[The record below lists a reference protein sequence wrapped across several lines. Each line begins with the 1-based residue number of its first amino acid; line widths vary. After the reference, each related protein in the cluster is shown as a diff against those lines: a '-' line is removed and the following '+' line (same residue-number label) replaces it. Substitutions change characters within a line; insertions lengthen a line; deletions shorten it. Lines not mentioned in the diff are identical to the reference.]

1 LPVEGCEKRENCFA
15 TTAAFNGLF
24 NFKKKTTMKTLNELT
39 KEQLIEI
46 TKKIYLEYRINTI
59 DFDTVFDSEN
69 SSNKT
74 NLLTSLTREILEV
87 GLDEMILQEM
97 MLDHIL

>member
-1 LPVEGCEKRENCFA
+1 MKIVPLRPQLLMGF
-15 TTAAFNGLF
+15 FNL
-24 NFKKKTTMKTLNELT
+24 KKTTMKTTLNDLT

-46 TKKIYLEYRINTI
+46 AKKIYLEYRINVI
-59 DFDTVFDSEN
+59 DFDTVFDSES

-87 GLDEMILQEM
+87 GLDEMILQEIM
-97 MLDHIL
+97 IDHIL

>member
-1 LPVEGCEKRENCFA
+1 MKIVPLRPQLLMGF
-15 TTAAFNGLF
+15 LIL
-24 NFKKKTTMKTLNELT
+24 KKTTMKTLNELT

-46 TKKIYLEYRINTI
+46 AKKIYLEYRINVI

-87 GLDEMILQEM
+87 GLDEMIIQEI

>member
-1 LPVEGCEKRENCFA
+1 
-15 TTAAFNGLF
+15 
-24 NFKKKTTMKTLNELT
+24 MKTLNELT

-46 TKKIYLEYRINTI
+46 AKKIYLEYRINVI

-87 GLDEMILQEM
+87 GLDEMIIQEI

>member
-1 LPVEGCEKRENCFA
+1 MKIVPLRPQLLMGF
-15 TTAAFNGLF
+15 F
-24 NFKKKTTMKTLNELT
+24 NFKKTTMKTTLNDLT
-39 KEQLIEI
+39 KEQIIEI
-46 TKKIYLEYRINTI
+46 AKKIYLEYRINVI
-59 DFDTVFDSEN
+59 DFDTVFDSET

>member
-1 LPVEGCEKRENCFA
+1 M
-15 TTAAFNGLF
+15 
-24 NFKKKTTMKTLNELT
+24 KTTLKELT

-46 TKKIYLEYRINTI
+46 AKKIYLEYRINTI